1 MFLAA
6 HPLCDLCQ
14 RDGRV
19 MPAAVVDHITPHRG
33 DQTLFWDE
41 SNWQPLCK
49 RCHDTKT
56 AREDG
61 GFGNARPVGG

>member
-6 HPLCDLCQ
+6 HPLCALCQ

-49 RCHDTKT
+49 RCHDAKT

-61 GFGNARPVGG
+61 GFDNYYAKGK